1 MEILISKSHKN
12 SNIHAVASNIP
23 KFYCDIITRSH
34 LQLINTSIDT
44 FFSKLRAFL
53 AEQRKKRRPVM
64 EKEARGA
71 VDNSLADH
79 KTRKSDTTVH
89 NLWKIWR
96 PAPSGMGSYGWLMKF
111 GRGLKF

>member
-1 MEILISKSHKN
+1 
-12 SNIHAVASNIP
+12 
-23 KFYCDIITRSH
+23 
-34 LQLINTSIDT
+34 
-44 FFSKLRAFL
+44 
-53 AEQRKKRRPVM
+53 M